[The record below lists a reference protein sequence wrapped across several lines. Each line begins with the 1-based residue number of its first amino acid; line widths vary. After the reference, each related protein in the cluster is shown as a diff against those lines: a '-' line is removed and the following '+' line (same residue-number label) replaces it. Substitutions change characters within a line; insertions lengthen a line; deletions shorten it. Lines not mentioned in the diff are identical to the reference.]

1 MSARRRSAPPSAGR
15 GELRLLF
22 FLSLLIIGLLC
33 VVVRLFSVQVVE
45 AKRYQALAND
55 QRLRRVEIA
64 PHRGII
70 YDRQGKE
77 LAFSVDAET
86 IYATPY
92 FIKNPALV
100 ASKLSPILE
109 LDEASL
115 FEKLTKDCGF
125 AYIARKVDEEKAEA
139 VRALGIEGIG
149 FLKEGKRYYPYDSL
163 GSHVIGFVGMDGRG
177 LAGLELYYDEFLR
190 GKPGQL
196 VAENDPLGRP
206 IPGGVSKLISST
218 DGNDVILTIDR
229 DIQYKAEEELRLQVE
244 RFQAKGGNI
253 IVMNPRA
260 GEIYAMA
267 NEPTFDLNGFSETS
281 AGSLRNRAV
290 TDVYEPGSIMKAI
303 IASAALE
310 ERMYQL
316 DDVLHL
322 PSTIKVSDKVI
333 GEAHPRPPEDFTF
346 TEIVARSSNVGIV
359 TIGLELGKERMCRY
373 IEAFGLTKRTGID
386 FPGETYGFTPPPD
399 DWSGSTIGNIP
410 FGQGISATPLQMI
423 QAFSVLANDG
433 FLVRPH
439 LLCKVI
445 NAKGE
450 TVKTYPEDRGCKVIS
465 TQTAREMR
473 GILEQA
479 VNEGTGKAARIDGY
493 RVAGKTGTAQK
504 PGEKGGGYEPGRYIA
519 SFIGFAPAQDPQF
532 VILVV
537 IDEPVGTMYGGVVAA
552 PVFKKVAEFS
562 LRHFRI
568 PPE

>member
-1 MSARRRSAPPSAGR
+1 MSAQKRSAPRRARR
-15 GELRLLF
+15 GEPRLLF

-33 VVVRLFSVQVVE
+33 VVVRLLSVQVVE
-45 AKRYQALAND
+45 AKRYQALANS

-64 PHRGII
+64 PHRGTI

-115 FEKLTKDCGF
+115 FEKLTKDSGF
-125 AYIARKVDEEKAEA
+125 AYIARKVDKERAEA
-139 VRALGIEGIG
+139 VRALEIEGIS
-149 FLKEGKRYYPYDSL
+149 FLKEGKRCYPYNSL

-190 GKPGQL
+190 GEPGQL

-206 IPGGVSKLISST
+206 IPGGVSRLTPST
-218 DGNDVILTIDR
+218 DGDGVILTIDR
-229 DIQYKAEEELRLQVE
+229 DIQYRAEEELRLQVE
-244 RFQAKGGNI
+244 RFQAKGGSI
-253 IVMNPRA
+253 IVMNPRT

-267 NEPTFDLNGFSETS
+267 NEPAFDLNGFSKAS
-281 AGSLRNRAV
+281 AESLRNRAV
-290 TDVYEPGSIMKAI
+290 TDVYEPGSTMKVI
-303 IASAALE
+303 IASTALE
-310 ERMYQL
+310 EKMHRP
-316 DDVLHL
+316 DDVFHL
-322 PSTIKVSDKVI
+322 PSTIKVADKVI

-346 TEIVARSSNVGIV
+346 AEIVAKSSNVGAI
-359 TIGLELGKERMCRY
+359 TIGLELGKERMYKY

-399 DWSGSTIGNIP
+399 RWSGSTIGNIP

-433 FLVRPH
+433 FWVRPH
-439 LLCKVI
+439 LLCRVI
-445 NAKGE
+445 NARGE
-450 TVKTYPEDRGCKVIS
+450 AVKTYPEDRGRKVIS
-465 TQTAREMR
+465 TQTAREIR
-473 GILEQA
+473 DILEQA
-479 VNEGTGKAARIDGY
+479 VNEGTGEAARIDGY

-504 PGEKGGGYEPGRYIA
+504 PKEEGGGYEPGRHIA
-519 SFIGFAPAQDPQF
+519 SFVGFAPAQDPQL

-537 IDEPVGTMYGGVVAA
+537 IDEPVGAMYGGVVAA